1 MWQEMYFFYINTYP
15 SKNIHIL
22 RFENLKRNL
31 EEELQHLMNFLGVEF
46 NKSLTICVREK
57 QKGSFKRPK
66 PDIDFKKYYTNSQWR
81 IIKKTRTHVYQKLGF
96 L

>member
-31 EEELQHLMNFLGVEF
+31 EEELQHLLDFLGVRFDE
-46 NKSLTICVREK
+46 NLTKCIEEK

-66 PDIDFKKYYTNSQWR
+66 PDIDFQKYYTNSQR
-81 IIKKTRTHVYQKLGF
+81 RSIEKTKTNVYHKLGF